1 MAFMA
6 LKTIVFQNEKKTFQL
21 RNFVPFI
28 VCLLP
33 GLVNYSLRWH
43 YFCQGKVP
51 KGIGVT
57 KSNVFKE
64 FVMILLASTRV
75 FHKKSQF
82 ILISV
87 IFDVLL

>member
-1 MAFMA
+1 MAFIT

-33 GLVNYSLRWH
+33 GLVNYWLKMPLFLSRE
-43 YFCQGKVP
+43 GV
-51 KGIGVT
+51 IRIAVT
-57 KSNVFKE
+57 KSNFFKE

-75 FHKKSQF
+75 FHKKK
-82 ILISV
+82 
-87 IFDVLL
+87 